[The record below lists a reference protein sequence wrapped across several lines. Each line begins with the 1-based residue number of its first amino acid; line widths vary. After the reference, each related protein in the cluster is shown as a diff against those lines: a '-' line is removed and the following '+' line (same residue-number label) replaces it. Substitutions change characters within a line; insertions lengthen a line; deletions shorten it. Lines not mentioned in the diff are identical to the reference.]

1 MLTNHHHDSNLAY
14 WLALPF
20 SSTQTRAQ
28 WCVRVFLFPR
38 FAAWVIDFNMG
49 WTYLFSTSMA
59 HSIGTNYWRVT
70 LVGALVQCSAS
81 LAPHLAEHRSRGI
94 TMPPTLPL
102 VVTALCVFLFS
113 SFCSTTANHD
123 TSPRPERLFGY
134 GKDYSTCPYEFIKSC
149 FAVSIRLFGS
159 HLCR

>member
-1 MLTNHHHDSNLAY
+1 MTTDEGCVKVNNLGGKNGPIY
-14 WLALPF
+14 VCPVFEKISRRPF
-20 SSTQTRAQ
+20 CLGLLNVYAIVPYTSTTTC
-28 WCVRVFLFPR
+28 WR
-38 FAAWVIDFNMG
+38 F
-49 WTYLFSTSMA
+49 
-59 HSIGTNYWRVT
+59 T
-70 LVGALVQCSAS
+70 LVVQAS
-81 LAPHLAEHRSRGI
+81 LAPHLPEHRSRAI